1 MRRLTKA
8 VAGLG
13 LTLLLALLPVA
24 CSGPQPGGQGG
35 VWDQSNWDGA
45 NWQ

>member
-1 MRRLTKA
+1 MRRLAKA
-8 VAGLG
+8 AVGFG
-13 LTLLLALLPVA
+13 LALLLTLFGA